1 MNLNQVNN
9 LFDTI
14 PDKFK
19 KILQVRS
26 LSKNVSVICLKPG
39 AFKIDYQLNNDLY
52 RCILSQNIHN
62 HFTSFNT
69 SISVKTSMRLQYNGV
84 RAVCYYIGTDTPEW
98 LLNRA
103 QKRSNTNDTT
113 IVMLDSNT

>member
-1 MNLNQVNN
+1 MVFAQLNN

-14 PDKFK
+14 PEEFK
-19 KILQVRS
+19 RILQIKT

-39 AFKIDYQLNNDLY
+39 AFKIDAQLNNDLY
-52 RCILSQNIHN
+52 RLILLQNIHN

-69 SISVKTSMRLQYNGV
+69 ITSIKTSMRLQYNGV

-103 QKRSNTNDTT
+103 QKKSNANDTS
-113 IVMLDSNT
+113 IIMLDDNT

>member
-1 MNLNQVNN
+1 MNLNQVNS
-9 LFDTI
+9 LFESI
-14 PDKFK
+14 PQRFQ

-39 AFKIDYQLNNDLY
+39 AFKVDPELNNDLY
-52 RCILSQNIHN
+52 RCILLQNIHN

-69 SISVKTSMRLQYNGV
+69 NTSVKTSMRLQYNGV

-103 QKRSNTNDTT
+103 QKKSNTSDTT
-113 IVMLDSNT
+113 ILMLDSNS